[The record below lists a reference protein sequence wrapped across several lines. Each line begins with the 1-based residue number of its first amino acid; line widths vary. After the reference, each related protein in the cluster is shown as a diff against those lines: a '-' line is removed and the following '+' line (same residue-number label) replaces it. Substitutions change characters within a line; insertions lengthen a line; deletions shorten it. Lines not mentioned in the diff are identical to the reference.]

1 WTGRDTS
8 RDEFLITA
16 YDDGSA
22 TIAYRNL
29 ASRTWGPPRDLEQ
42 GKFSR
47 QCIGCGEQITGM
59 AVYVFE
65 TYPRSGPNDTGM
77 HRTDDLMCIRCG
89 GNGGNVVPARDS
101 DG

>member
-1 WTGRDTS
+1 MSEVAGLWTGRDTN

-29 ASRTWGPPRDLEQ
+29 ASRTWGPPRPLEQ
-42 GKFSR
+42 GSFSR
-47 QCIGCGEQITGM
+47 QCIRCGEPITGM

-65 TYPRSGPNDTGM
+65 HKQDNPTVFK
-77 HRTDDLMCIRCG
+77 RTNDLMCIRCG
-89 GNGGNVVPARDS
+89 GNGGNVR
-101 DG
+101 